1 MSDTSALETLLESAR
16 RTRDLAQARQ
26 RRVGAGL
33 DAAAGQA
40 DQLRDY
46 RSATQARWGEQFKAG
61 ATIHLVQCYQGFV
74 GRLHT
79 AVDLQG
85 HQVERLGSELRQ
97 AQAETLAA
105 ELRVAA
111 LEKLIA
117 RRVAEQGIKTER
129 REQKQLDEHA
139 SRMAWQHSRGEGSSA
154 HGYSSDAAE
163 LEWQ

>member
-26 RRVGAGL
+26 RRVRAGL
-33 DAAAGQA
+33 DAASRQA
-40 DQLRDY
+40 EQLRDY
-46 RSATQARWGEQFKAG
+46 RSATQARWGEQFKVG
-61 ATIHLVQCYQGFV
+61 ATITVVQCYQGFV
-74 GRLHT
+74 GRLHG

-85 HQVERLGSELRQ
+85 RQVDRLGREFKQ
-97 AQAETLAA
+97 AEVETLAA

-117 RRVAEQGIKTER
+117 RRVAEQRIRTER

-139 SRMAWQHSRGEGSSA
+139 SRMAWQHSQGQGAQGHASAGS
-154 HGYSSDAAE
+154 GTE